1 VFVGD
6 GIVITAAIVGAE
18 VMREDSPYIPYS
30 AQELAEEARRCVA
43 AGASIIHL
51 HVRNPDGSPSQAEP
65 LFRAAIRAIRE
76 KTDAIVQVST
86 GGAVGM
92 SLEERLGGLGA
103 GAEMATL
110 SCGSVNFGDGVF
122 INSMPEMREVARR
135 IRRHGLLPELEIFD
149 AGHLDNAQ
157 RLIAEGAVGANS
169 FLQFVLGVEG
179 AIGARKSVL
188 RFLLQELPRG
198 AHWSV
203 AAIGRH
209 EFPMI
214 AFAME
219 LGGHARVG
227 LEDNLYLERGVLAKG
242 SAPLVEKA
250 VQLARERGREP
261 LSVRRVRALIERAH
275 AA

>member
-1 VFVGD
+1 MSD
-6 GIVITAAIVGAE
+6 GIVVTAAIVGAE
-18 VMREDSPYIPYS
+18 VMRADSPYIPYS
-30 AQELAEEARRCVA
+30 AEEIGQEARRCVE

-65 LFRAAIRAIRE
+65 LFRAAIREIQ
-76 KTDAIVQVST
+76 KQTDAVIQVST

-92 SLEERLGGLGA
+92 SLEERLGGLTA

-110 SCGSVNFGDGVF
+110 SCGSVNFGDDVF
-122 INSMPEMREVARR
+122 INSLPDMREVARR
-135 IRRHGLLPELEIFD
+135 IRAQSLVPELEIFD
-149 AGHLDNAQ
+149 AGHLDNAL
-157 RLIAEGAVGANS
+157 RLIESGHIAQPY
-169 FLQFVLGVEG
+169 FFQFVLGVEG
-179 AIGARKSVL
+179 AIGARKNVL
-188 RFLLQELPRG
+188 RFFLQELPRG
-198 AHWSV
+198 LHWSV

-214 AFAME
+214 AFGME

-242 SAPLVEKA
+242 SAPLVAKA
-250 VQLARERGREP
+250 VQLGRERGREP
-261 LSVRRVRALIERAH
+261 LSPKRVRALIQRAR

>member
-1 VFVGD
+1 MGD
-6 GIVITAAIVGAE
+6 GIVVTAAIVGAE
-18 VMREDSPYIPYS
+18 VMRDDTPYIPYS
-30 AQELAEEARRCVA
+30 AQEIAEEARRCVA

-51 HVRNPDGSPSQAEP
+51 HVRNADGTPSQSEP

-135 IRRHGLLPELEIFD
+135 LRSHGLLPELEIFD

-157 RLIAEGAVGANS
+157 RLIAEGSVGAHA

-179 AIGARKSVL
+179 AIGARKNVL
-188 RFLLQELPRG
+188 RFLLQELPRQT
-198 AHWSV
+198 HWSV

-227 LEDNLYLERGVLAKG
+227 LEDNLYLERGVLSKG

-261 LSVRRVRALIERAH
+261 MSVRRVRGLIERAH

>member
-1 VFVGD
+1 MGD
-6 GIVITAAIVGAE
+6 GIVVTAAIVGAE

-30 AQELAEEARRCVA
+30 AQEIAEEARRCVA

-92 SLEERLGGLGA
+92 SLEERLGGLAA

-157 RLIAEGAVGANS
+157 RLIAESAVGTNS

-179 AIGARKSVL
+179 AIGARKNVL

-261 LSVRRVRALIERAH
+261 LGVKRVRALIERAH

>member
-1 VFVGD
+1 MAD
-6 GIVITAAIVGAE
+6 GIVVTAAIVGAE
-18 VMREDSPYIPYS
+18 VMREDSPYIPYT
-30 AQELAEEARRCVA
+30 AQEIAEEARRCVA
-43 AGASIIHL
+43 AGASVIHL
-51 HVRNPDGSPSQAEP
+51 HVRNADGSPSQSEP

-92 SLEERLGGLGA
+92 SLEERLGGLPA

-135 IRRHGLLPELEIFD
+135 IRRYGLLPELEIFD

-157 RLIAEGAVGANS
+157 RLIAEGLVGPHP

-188 RFLLQELPRG
+188 RFLLQELPR
-198 AHWSV
+198 ATHWSV

-209 EFPMI
+209 EFPMT

-227 LEDNLYLERGVLAKG
+227 LEDNLYLDRGVLAKG
-242 SAPLVEKA
+242 SAPLVERA